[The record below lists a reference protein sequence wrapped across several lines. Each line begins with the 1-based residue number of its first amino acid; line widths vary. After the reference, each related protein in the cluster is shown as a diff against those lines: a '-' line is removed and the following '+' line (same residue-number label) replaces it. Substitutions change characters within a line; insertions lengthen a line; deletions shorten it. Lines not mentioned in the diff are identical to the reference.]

1 MNYPVVPFKLLL
13 PEKGGC
19 TISLIGASRAGKTS
33 LMKYIYN
40 EFFNKHITTLFSYS
54 LQADT
59 YKDVSKKVHCSP
71 EYYPEIVKECS
82 YINRVCNNKFNFCFI
97 FDDIIGLHLKNDP
110 QLLKLCTILRNS
122 DCSTIYS
129 VQDPVLMNSIGRG
142 NVNFNMI
149 FKQNSDTECEKVIKH
164 YLRSYLPVR
173 MSMNEKIQLFKEL
186 VDNHHFIFIDNLNGT
201 ICRTKLHLE
210 GHPDPCEIQKK
221 IVSDDIPI
229 TSGLRNLREDIIKLF
244 LITGNQDDRLQGG
257 EIYDRY
263 CQTVKYPVRSN
274 EFFNTLL
281 SITGITRRHKH
292 NHRAFYFGLKPRD
305 V

>member
-1 MNYPVVPFKLLL
+1 MDYPVVPFDLKL

-54 LQADT
+54 LQADI
-59 YKDVSKKVHCSP
+59 YKDFTKKVHCSP
-71 EYYPEIVKECS
+71 EYYPEIIKECA
-82 YINRVCNNKFNFCFI
+82 YINKQCNNKFNFCFI

-142 NVNFNMI
+142 NVNYCML

-164 YLRSYLPVR
+164 YLRSYFPAK
-173 MSMNEKIQLFKEL
+173 MTMNEKIQLFKEL

-201 ICRTKLHLE
+201 IYRTKLRLE
-210 GHPDPCEIQKK
+210 GHPDPCQVQTQVKIENKIEKK
-221 IVSDDIPI
+221 NIRKFILDNYD
-229 TSGLRNLREDIIKLF
+229 
-244 LITGNQDDRLQGG
+244 ITGNEDDRVQGG
-257 EIYDRY
+257 DIYNRY
-263 CQTVKYPVRSN
+263 SQSVKYPERMN
-274 EFFNTLL
+274 EFFNELL
-281 SITGITRRHKH
+281 AIDGITRRVKGHKS
-292 NHRAFYFGLKPRD
+292 NAFYFGLRLKD
-305 V
+305 